1 MEEQITKLEE
11 QIKKLEERIDNL
23 NEEIDY
29 LHNYFTR
36 LNVKIVELNNLYDLQ
51 QDTNKLVLNLLKQPD
66 GSK

>member
-1 MEEQITKLEE
+1 MDEQIARLEE

-51 QDTNKLVLNLLKQPD
+51 QETNKLVTNLLKQTH